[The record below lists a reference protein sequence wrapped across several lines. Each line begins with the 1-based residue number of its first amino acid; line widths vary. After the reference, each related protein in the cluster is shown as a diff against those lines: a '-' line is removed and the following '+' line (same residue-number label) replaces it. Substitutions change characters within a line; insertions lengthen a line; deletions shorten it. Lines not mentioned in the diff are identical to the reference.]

1 MSEIRK
7 SLKRDLAEVCWRELR
22 VHLQRDAIIVVDDAL
37 DLIETAIA
45 VADDDKKMVEQW
57 IDAGQLGK
65 PSQQQLERWE
75 AELDHSFQML
85 IVQPFILIQEGAGA

>member
-45 VADDDKKMVEQW
+45 VADDDKKWLSSGLMPDSSASPVNSNW
-57 IDAGQLGK
+57 SVGK
-65 PSQQQLERWE
+65 RSLTT
-75 AELDHSFQML
+75 
-85 IVQPFILIQEGAGA
+85 PFKC

>member
-45 VADDDKKMVEQW
+45 VADDDKKN
-57 IDAGQLGK
+57 G
-65 PSQQQLERWE
+65 
-75 AELDHSFQML
+75 
-85 IVQPFILIQEGAGA
+85 